1 MAEYRKLP
9 IPNYDIE
16 TAALE
21 NDEEAVRAYT
31 NQVSKYMI
39 ELYRSM
45 QYVTLESVLEKEL
58 LNSTYCIEKV
68 EKESPVQFFIGFYA
82 GILRMIKVAVK
93 ENHKQLNIQE
103 CLKELEWEISRI
115 WHKFWKQYIRHRVYS
130 TENWLGILI
139 LVQEH

>member
-1 MAEYRKLP
+1 MKLKIRRLRVMAEYRKLP

-45 QYVTLESVLEKEL
+45 QYVMEQT
-58 LNSTYCIEKV
+58 
-68 EKESPVQFFIGFYA
+68 F
-82 GILRMIKVAVK
+82 
-93 ENHKQLNIQE
+93 
-103 CLKELEWEISRI
+103 
-115 WHKFWKQYIRHRVYS
+115 
-130 TENWLGILI
+130 
-139 LVQEH
+139 

>member
-45 QYVTLESVLEKEL
+45 QYVTLEGVLEKEL
-58 LNSTYCIEKV
+58 LNSTY
-68 EKESPVQFFIGFYA
+68 A
-82 GILRMIKVAVK
+82 
-93 ENHKQLNIQE
+93 
-103 CLKELEWEISRI
+103 
-115 WHKFWKQYIRHRVYS
+115 
-130 TENWLGILI
+130 
-139 LVQEH
+139 

>member
-58 LNSTYCIEKV
+58 LNSTYCIEKW
-68 EKESPVQFFIGFYA
+68 K
-82 GILRMIKVAVK
+82 K
-93 ENHKQLNIQE
+93 NHLSNFSLDFMQV
-103 CLKELEWEISRI
+103 
-115 WHKFWKQYIRHRVYS
+115 F
-130 TENWLGILI
+130 
-139 LVQEH
+139 